1 MCSRSTSYPVP
12 DTVII
17 VPNNKCLQAIR
28 SSLVLL
34 EMKDA
39 KSFRV
44 SAQKAR
50 AKEMPKIPK
59 DHEEMDPEKVK
70 VFL

>member
-1 MCSRSTSYPVP
+1 M
-12 DTVII
+12 
-17 VPNNKCLQAIR
+17 NQ
-28 SSLVLL
+28 VLL

-59 DHEEMDPEKVK
+59 YHDEMDPEKMK
-70 VFL
+70 VFCDQGIMS

>member
-1 MCSRSTSYPVP
+1 MGRGEEELI
-12 DTVII
+12 DGLK
-17 VPNNKCLQAIR
+17 NE
-28 SSLVLL
+28 SSLLLNQVLL

-50 AKEMPKIPK
+50 AKEMPKIPNHHPK
-59 DHEEMDPEKVK
+59 TLKCWYI
-70 VFL
+70 